1 MANSSKEADRADD
14 PDRRARRSAE
24 NLCLYVRSMW
34 YAPTLHFE
42 WSTFI
47 KMATVDPGL
56 RDQIMDMEVFPR
68 DAADGSSALLCAKE
82 IVRSIEARI
91 ACIEALREETVR

>member
-1 MANSSKEADRADD
+1 MATSSEEADRADD
-14 PDRRARRSAE
+14 PDRHARWSAE
-24 NLCLYVRSMW
+24 NLCLHVRSLW

-56 RDQIMDMEVFPR
+56 RDQIMDMEVFPK
-68 DAADGSSALLCAKE
+68 DAADDGSAVLRAKG

-91 ACIEALREETVR
+91 ACLEALGEESLR